1 MSVVTMDTL
10 RERAYT
16 GTGWTRD
23 GPSLAW
29 DPRHP
34 LCSGRVRRCQTA
46 GWDGAM
52 SSPTDE
58 LHITIG
64 HSPASDG
71 WGFVGTVRIADHEC
85 YRSLRVFTTP
95 TEALEATQ
103 VVMGDVLG
111 ALLAGQ
117 EWRALSDQVG
127 HTPTRTDLRLGLA
140 NALTMPPVVG
150 RLGHVDDSLDHPDEA
165 GDAGET
171 HA

>member
-1 MSVVTMDTL
+1 MDPRSPRPGMGPTAAAVL
-10 RERAYT
+10 GT
-16 GTGWTRD
+16 GTALSDR
-23 GPSLAW
+23 
-29 DPRHP
+29 RM
-34 LCSGRVRRCQTA
+34 GRT
-46 GWDGAM
+46 M
-52 SSPTDE
+52 TSPNDE

-150 RLGHVDDSLDHPDEA
+150 SLDHPGDSLDHADDP
-165 GDAGET
+165 GEST

>member
-1 MSVVTMDTL
+1 MAPVWHGSH
-10 RERAYT
+10 
-16 GTGWTRD
+16 GTGRARD
-23 GPSLAW
+23 GL
-29 DPRHP
+29 
-34 LCSGRVRRCQTA
+34 RRCQTA
-46 GWDGAM
+46 GWDGTM

-71 WGFVGTVRIADHEC
+71 WGFVGTVKIADHEC

-95 TEALEATQ
+95 TDALEATQ

-140 NALTMPPVVG
+140 DSFTTPRVAGSPNRA
-150 RLGHVDDSLDHPDEA
+150 DDS
-165 GDAGET
+165 GEST